1 MAIAYRAMQGSPVS
15 QERSSEPLGSRQDT
29 VERAENYLRA
39 HLDTHVPLPRL
50 CRVVGVSERSLRNA
64 FYAVHGIGPKR
75 WMLAERLEGVRRAL
89 RAVGSASITITDV
102 AIDHGFNE
110 LGRFAGRYR
119 AAFGETPSQTRRDSG
134 RKPSTTTKGHAHA

>member
-1 MAIAYRAMQGSPVS
+1 MAIAYRAMQWSPGN
-15 QERSSEPLGSRQDT
+15 QERPSEPLGSCHEA
-29 VERAENYLRA
+29 VERAETYLRA
-39 HLDTHVPLPRL
+39 HLDTQVPLSRL

-64 FYAVHGIGPKR
+64 FYTVHGIGPKR
-75 WMLAERLEGVRRAL
+75 WILAERLAGVRRVL
-89 RAVGSASITITDV
+89 RAVGTAPITITNV

-119 AAFGETPSQTRRDSG
+119 AAFGETPSQTLRDSG